1 MPREITHGTHPD
13 CCYRLAEVIKLAE
26 GVKMAEKKF
35 RSWVGF
41 KEEEVAAPTENAIE
55 RIRQLETQLADL
67 RSRRDITSLSK
78 EEFEILAGETAM
90 SLIKTAQQRESRA
103 LAAAEQTVAETT
115 RIAKERLDS
124 SEAKAKAILAGAET
138 RGRKYLEAAES
149 EAIELRDK
157 AIRQAEQL
165 LLESKR
171 EAAALGGAAK
181 REAEKI
187 INEATGE
194 ISEFRSWLTSAISES
209 ERLYRLQTQSLN
221 AAEQA
226 IGETRSRLK
235 QAFERLAALQGDIDA
250 NIDENDRPVEKTFVR
265 KGAKRTEE
273 ISKAEAKEPAKKST
287 AKKPAKK
294 AVKKAVKKSTTKKR
308 K

>member
-1 MPREITHGTHPD
+1 
-13 CCYRLAEVIKLAE
+13 
-26 GVKMAEKKF
+26 MAEKKF

-41 KEEEVAAPTENAIE
+41 KEETVAAPTENAVE

-67 RSRRDITSLSK
+67 KSRRDITSLSK

-103 LAAAEQTVAETT
+103 LAAAEQTVSETA
-115 RIAKERLDS
+115 RITKERLDS

-138 RGRKYLEAAES
+138 RGRKYIEAAES
-149 EAIELRDK
+149 DAVELREK
-157 AIRQAEQL
+157 AVRQAEHL
-165 LLESKR
+165 LQESKR
-171 EAAALGGAAK
+171 EASALAGAAK
-181 REAEKI
+181 REAERI

-209 ERLYRLQTQSLN
+209 ERLYRVQTQSLN

-250 NIDENDRPVEKTFVR
+250 NIDENDRPVEKTFIR
-265 KGAKRTEE
+265 KGAKRPDETAKP
-273 ISKAEAKEPAKKST
+273 KAKPVAKAAAK
-287 AKKPAKK
+287 KKPAKK
-294 AVKKAVKKSTTKKR
+294 AAKKSTTKKR

>member
-1 MPREITHGTHPD
+1 
-13 CCYRLAEVIKLAE
+13 
-26 GVKMAEKKF
+26 MAESKF

-41 KEEEVAAPTENAIE
+41 KEDAVVVPAENAVE

-103 LAAAEQTVAETT
+103 TSSAEQMIAEAT
-115 RIAKERLDS
+115 RITKERLES
-124 SEAKAKAILAGAET
+124 SESKAKAILAGAET
-138 RGRKYLEAAES
+138 RGRKYLSTAES
-149 EAIELRDK
+149 EAEELREK
-157 AIRQAEQL
+157 ATRSAEHL
-165 LLESKR
+165 LTESRR
-171 EAAALGGAAK
+171 EANALSGAAK

-187 INEATGE
+187 ISEATVAVG
-194 ISEFRSWLTSAISES
+194 EFRSWLTSAISES
-209 ERLYRLQTQSLN
+209 ERLYRIQTQSLT
-221 AAEQA
+221 AAEHA

-250 NIDENDRPVEKTFVR
+250 NIDSDNRPVEKTFVR
-265 KGAKRTEE
+265 QNNRPSVDAT
-273 ISKAEAKEPAKKST
+273 STST
-287 AKKPAKK
+287 AEVKTSAAKPAKR
-294 AVKKAVKKSTTKKR
+294 VVKKSATKKR

>member
-1 MPREITHGTHPD
+1 
-13 CCYRLAEVIKLAE
+13 
-26 GVKMAEKKF
+26 MADNKF

-41 KEEEVAAPTENAIE
+41 KEETVAVPTENAVE

-103 LAAAEQTVAETT
+103 TSSAEQMVAEAT
-115 RIAKERLDS
+115 RITKERLES
-124 SEAKAKAILAGAET
+124 SESKAKAILAGAET
-138 RGRKYLEAAES
+138 RGRKYLSVAES
-149 EAIELRDK
+149 EAEELREK
-157 AIRQAEQL
+157 ATRSAEHL
-165 LLESKR
+165 LTESRR
-171 EAAALGGAAK
+171 EANALSSAAK

-187 INEATGE
+187 ISEATVAVG
-194 ISEFRSWLTSAISES
+194 EFRSWLTSAISES
-209 ERLYRLQTQSLN
+209 ERLYRVQTQSLN

-250 NIDENDRPVEKTFVR
+250 NIDANNRPVEKSFVR
-265 KGAKRTEE
+265 SGVRTPSVQGSASETE
-273 ISKAEAKEPAKKST
+273 VKKSAT
-287 AKKPAKK
+287 TPARKV
-294 AVKKAVKKSTTKKR
+294 AKKSTTKKR

>member
-1 MPREITHGTHPD
+1 
-13 CCYRLAEVIKLAE
+13 
-26 GVKMAEKKF
+26 MADNKF

-41 KEEEVAAPTENAIE
+41 KEETVAAPTENAVE

-103 LAAAEQTVAETT
+103 TASAEQMVAETT
-115 RIAKERLDS
+115 RIVKERLET
-124 SEAKAKAILAGAET
+124 SENKAKAILSGAES
-138 RGRKYLEAAES
+138 RGRKYLAAAES
-149 EAIELRDK
+149 EAQELREK
-157 AIRQAEQL
+157 ATRSAEHL
-165 LLESKR
+165 LTESRR
-171 EAAALGGAAK
+171 EANALSSAAK
-181 REAEKI
+181 REAEKVMS
-187 INEATGE
+187 EAVTSVGE
-194 ISEFRSWLTSAISES
+194 YRSWLTSAISES
-209 ERLYRLQTQSLN
+209 ERLYRIQTQSLN

-250 NIDENDRPVEKTFVR
+250 NIDSNNRPVEKTFVR
-265 KGAKRTEE
+265 NGGKSSATAGNSSTSDVVKSATT
-273 ISKAEAKEPAKKST
+273 PDKK
-287 AKKPAKK
+287 
-294 AVKKAVKKSTTKKR
+294 VVKKSTTKKR

>member
-1 MPREITHGTHPD
+1 
-13 CCYRLAEVIKLAE
+13 
-26 GVKMAEKKF
+26 MAEKKF

-41 KEEEVAAPTENAIE
+41 KEEAVAAPTENAVE

-103 LAAAEQTVAETT
+103 LASAEQTVAEAA
-115 RIAKERLDS
+115 RITKERLDS
-124 SEAKAKAILAGAET
+124 SESKAKSILAGAES

-149 EAIELRDK
+149 DALELRDK
-157 AIRQAEQL
+157 AVRQAEHL
-165 LLESKR
+165 LTESKR
-171 EAAALGGAAK
+171 EANSLGTAAK

-187 INEATGE
+187 ISEATGE

-209 ERLYRLQTQSLN
+209 ERLYRLQTQSLS
-221 AAEQA
+221 AAEHA
-226 IGETRSRLK
+226 IGETRARLK
-235 QAFERLAALQGDIDA
+235 QAFERLASLQGDIDA
-250 NIDENDRPVEKTFVR
+250 NIDENNRPVEKLFVR
-265 KGAKRTEE
+265 QG
-273 ISKAEAKEPAKKST
+273 SKATSVTQTIPVVNIV
-287 AKKPAKK
+287 KK
-294 AVKKAVKKSTTKKR
+294 AVKKAVKKPVKKAAKKSTTKKR

>member
-1 MPREITHGTHPD
+1 
-13 CCYRLAEVIKLAE
+13 
-26 GVKMAEKKF
+26 MAEKKF

-41 KEEEVAAPTENAIE
+41 KEETVAAPTENAVE

-90 SLIKTAQQRESRA
+90 SLIKTAQQRESRS
-103 LAAAEQTVAETT
+103 LAAAEQTVAETA

-124 SEAKAKAILAGAET
+124 SEAKAKSILSGAES
-138 RGRKYLEAAES
+138 RGRKYIEAAES
-149 EAIELRDK
+149 DALELREK
-157 AIRQAEQL
+157 AVRQAEQL
-165 LLESKR
+165 LIESKR
-171 EAAALGGAAK
+171 EAAALSGAAK
-181 REAEKI
+181 REAERI
-187 INEATGE
+187 ISDATGE

-209 ERLYRLQTQSLN
+209 ERLYRVQTQSLN

-226 IGETRSRLK
+226 IGETRGRLK

-250 NIDENDRPVEKTFVR
+250 NIDENDRPVEKTFIR
-265 KGAKRTEE
+265 KGAKPV
-273 ISKAEAKEPAKKST
+273 EAAKKPIKK
-287 AKKPAKK
+287 AAPKPAKK
-294 AVKKAVKKSTTKKR
+294 AAKKSTTKKR

>member
-1 MPREITHGTHPD
+1 
-13 CCYRLAEVIKLAE
+13 
-26 GVKMAEKKF
+26 MADNKF

-41 KEEEVAAPTENAIE
+41 KEETVAVPTENAVE

-103 LAAAEQTVAETT
+103 TSSAEQMVAEAT
-115 RIAKERLDS
+115 RITKERLES
-124 SEAKAKAILAGAET
+124 SESKAKAILAGAET
-138 RGRKYLEAAES
+138 RGRKYLSAAES
-149 EAIELRDK
+149 EAEELREK
-157 AIRQAEQL
+157 ATRSAEHL
-165 LLESKR
+165 LTESRR
-171 EAAALGGAAK
+171 EANALSSAAK

-187 INEATGE
+187 ISEATVAVG
-194 ISEFRSWLTSAISES
+194 EFRSWLTSAISES
-209 ERLYRLQTQSLN
+209 ERLYRVQTQSLN

-250 NIDENDRPVEKTFVR
+250 NIDANNRPVEKSFVR
-265 KGAKRTEE
+265 SGVRTPSVQSSTSETE
-273 ISKAEAKEPAKKST
+273 VKKSAT
-287 AKKPAKK
+287 TPARKV
-294 AVKKAVKKSTTKKR
+294 AKKSTTKKR

>member
-1 MPREITHGTHPD
+1 
-13 CCYRLAEVIKLAE
+13 
-26 GVKMAEKKF
+26 MADNKF

-41 KEEEVAAPTENAIE
+41 KEETVAAPTENAVE

-103 LAAAEQTVAETT
+103 TASANQLVSEAT
-115 RIAKERLDS
+115 RISKERLES
-124 SEAKAKAILAGAET
+124 SESKAKAILSGAES
-138 RGRKYLEAAES
+138 RGRKYLAAAEA
-149 EAIELRDK
+149 EAEELRDK
-157 AIRQAEQL
+157 ATRAAESL
-165 LLESKR
+165 LSESRR
-171 EAAALGGAAK
+171 EANALSSASK
-181 REAEKI
+181 REAEKVMS
-187 INEATGE
+187 EAVTSVG
-194 ISEFRSWLTSAISES
+194 EFRSWLTSAISES
-209 ERLYRLQTQSLN
+209 ERLYRIQTQSLN

-250 NIDENDRPVEKTFVR
+250 NIDINNHPVEKTFVR
-265 KGAKRTEE
+265 NGG
-273 ISKAEAKEPAKKST
+273 KAPAASENKSTTEAKGT
-287 AKKPAKK
+287 ATKPAKK
-294 AVKKAVKKSTTKKR
+294 VAKKSTTKKR

>member
-1 MPREITHGTHPD
+1 
-13 CCYRLAEVIKLAE
+13 
-26 GVKMAEKKF
+26 MAEKKF

-41 KEEEVAAPTENAIE
+41 KEEAVAAPTENAVE

-103 LAAAEQTVAETT
+103 LASAEQTVAEAA
-115 RIAKERLDS
+115 RITKERLDS
-124 SEAKAKAILAGAET
+124 SESKAKSILAGAES

-149 EAIELRDK
+149 DALELRDK
-157 AIRQAEQL
+157 AVRQAEHL
-165 LLESKR
+165 LTESKR
-171 EAAALGGAAK
+171 EANSLGTAAK

-187 INEATGE
+187 ISEATGE

-209 ERLYRLQTQSLN
+209 ERLYRLQTQSLS
-221 AAEQA
+221 AAEHA
-226 IGETRSRLK
+226 IGETRARLK
-235 QAFERLAALQGDIDA
+235 QAFERLASLQGDIDA
-250 NIDENDRPVEKTFVR
+250 NIDENNRPVEKSFVR
-265 KGAKRTEE
+265 QG
-273 ISKAEAKEPAKKST
+273 SKATSVTQTVPVVNIV
-287 AKKPAKK
+287 KK
-294 AVKKAVKKSTTKKR
+294 AVKKAVKKPVKKAAKKSTTKKR

>member
-1 MPREITHGTHPD
+1 
-13 CCYRLAEVIKLAE
+13 
-26 GVKMAEKKF
+26 MADNKF

-41 KEEEVAAPTENAIE
+41 KEEAVAAPTQNAVE
-55 RIRQLETQLADL
+55 RIRQLEAQLADL

-103 LAAAEQTVAETT
+103 TASAEQTIAETT
-115 RIAKERLDS
+115 RISKERLDS
-124 SEAKAKAILAGAET
+124 SEAKAKSILSGAEL
-138 RGRKYLEAAES
+138 RGRKYIEAAES
-149 EAIELRDK
+149 DANELREK
-157 AIRQAEQL
+157 AVRQAEL
-165 LLESKR
+165 LLTESKR
-171 EAAALGGAAK
+171 ETAALTGAAK

-194 ISEFRSWLTSAISES
+194 VGEFRSWLTSAISES
-209 ERLYRLQTQSLN
+209 ERLYRVQTQSLN

-250 NIDENDRPVEKTFVR
+250 NIDENDRPVEKTFLR
-265 KGAKRTEE
+265 KDVKRPAEVPSAP
-273 ISKAEAKEPAKKST
+273 IKKA
-287 AKKPAKK
+287 
-294 AVKKAVKKSTTKKR
+294 AVKKVVVKKATKKSTTKKR

>member
-1 MPREITHGTHPD
+1 
-13 CCYRLAEVIKLAE
+13 
-26 GVKMAEKKF
+26 MAEKKF

-41 KEEEVAAPTENAIE
+41 KEEAVAAPTESAVE

-103 LAAAEQTVAETT
+103 LASAEQTVAEAA
-115 RIAKERLDS
+115 RITKERLDS
-124 SEAKAKAILAGAET
+124 SESKAKSILVGAES

-149 EAIELRDK
+149 DAAEFREK
-157 AIRQAEQL
+157 AIRQAEHL
-165 LLESKR
+165 LTESKR
-171 EAAALGGAAK
+171 EANSLGIAAK

-187 INEATGE
+187 ISEATGE

-209 ERLYRLQTQSLN
+209 ERLYRIQTQSLT
-221 AAEQA
+221 AAEHA
-226 IGETRSRLK
+226 ITETRNRLK
-235 QAFERLAALQGDIDA
+235 QAFERLASLQGDIDA
-250 NIDENDRPVEKTFVR
+250 NIDENNRPVEKLFVR
-265 KGAKRTEE
+265 QG
-273 ISKAEAKEPAKKST
+273 SKATSVTQTVPVVNIVKKT
-287 AKKPAKK
+287 VKKP
-294 AVKKAVKKSTTKKR
+294 VKKVAKKSTTKKR

>member
-1 MPREITHGTHPD
+1 
-13 CCYRLAEVIKLAE
+13 
-26 GVKMAEKKF
+26 MAEKKF

-41 KEEEVAAPTENAIE
+41 KEEAVAAPTESAVE

-103 LAAAEQTVAETT
+103 LASAEQTVAEAA
-115 RIAKERLDS
+115 RITKERLDS
-124 SEAKAKAILAGAET
+124 SESKAKSILAGAES

-149 EAIELRDK
+149 DAAEFREK
-157 AIRQAEQL
+157 AIRQAEHL
-165 LLESKR
+165 LTESKR
-171 EAAALGGAAK
+171 EANSLGIAAK

-187 INEATGE
+187 ISEATGE

-209 ERLYRLQTQSLN
+209 ERLYRIQTQSLT
-221 AAEQA
+221 AAEHA
-226 IGETRSRLK
+226 ITETRNRLK
-235 QAFERLAALQGDIDA
+235 QAFERLASLQGDIDA
-250 NIDENDRPVEKTFVR
+250 NIDENNRPVEKLFVR
-265 KGAKRTEE
+265 QG
-273 ISKAEAKEPAKKST
+273 SKATSVTQTVPVVNIVKKT
-287 AKKPAKK
+287 VKKP
-294 AVKKAVKKSTTKKR
+294 VKKVAKKSTTKKR